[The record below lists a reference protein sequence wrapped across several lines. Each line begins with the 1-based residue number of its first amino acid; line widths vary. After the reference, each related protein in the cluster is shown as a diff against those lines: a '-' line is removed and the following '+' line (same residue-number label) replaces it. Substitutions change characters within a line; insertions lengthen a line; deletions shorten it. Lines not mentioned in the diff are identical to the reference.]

1 MTARIANVA
10 PLFPRG
16 GRTRPA
22 PAPRAAV
29 AALALLAALHAAASL
44 TDDFL
49 EGNYRLAVGQGA
61 APAYVALTNYMAT
74 AGLSPAEAAKCKG
87 QLVELLCDLERP
99 GAAANEFTE
108 GLLMSRQA
116 RADTIVA
123 ALRKCLGVKGGLSN
137 YRRQSLCRAA
147 LAHPALAA
155 KTAERAAALR
165 ALARIYV
172 ARSFCDL
179 AYGAFLEAADC
190 YPADA
195 PSNIASTL
203 FEAASCAQLMRDIDA
218 AGACFRRI
226 QKLEG
231 LPYATARLAQLRE
244 GTNYILIDQFDWKP
258 SAQRL
263 AKADEL
269 IGKAI
274 SARPSAIKP
283 HDAYEAR
290 VSLMKAYRCA
300 GRYDKAIEIGISLV
314 DNRPEKVSGQEASAT
329 AQYLGDTLDEAGQYK
344 LAIRYYEMVTSG
356 NLKNLHKKIGNT
368 ARRAGDYVRAIQA
381 YTDALPYCDWVEGKD
396 EIAQLKRMAATLSR
410 AVRDKAKATSAEDL
424 FSEESEEITN
434 LSLDEL

>member
-10 PLFPRG
+10 TSLPLRG
-16 GRTRPA
+16 GRTR

-29 AALALLAALHAAASL
+29 AALALLAALHAAASS

-49 EGNYRLAVGQGA
+49 EGNYRLAVAQGA
-61 APAYVALTNYMAT
+61 APAYAALTNYVAT
-74 AGLSPAEAAKCKG
+74 KNLAGADAAKCKA
-87 QLVELLCDLERP
+87 QLVELLCSLEKRN
-99 GAAANEFTE
+99 AAFTVFSDE
-108 GLLMSRQA
+108 LLMSRQA
-116 RADTIVA
+116 PSGAIVS
-123 ALRKCLGVKGGLSN
+123 ALKKCLAMKDGGN
-137 YRRQSLCRAA
+137 YRRQTLCRAA
-147 LAHPALAA
+147 LNHPALAA
-155 KTAERAAALR
+155 RTPDRAAALR

-195 PSNIASTL
+195 PSEIAGTL
-203 FEAASCAQLMRDIDA
+203 FEAASCAQQMRDINA
-218 AGACFRRI
+218 AGDCLRRI

-258 SAQRL
+258 SAERL

-274 SARPSAIKP
+274 NARPSAIRP

-314 DNRPEKVSGQEASAT
+314 DNRPDKIPGWEASAT
-329 AQYLGDTLDEAGQYK
+329 AQYLGDTLDAAGQYK